1 MTDPKTKEFKVNI
14 ENTEYPIN
22 VTITYINEQSS
33 DSKSHFFINNKKYH
47 IIFQAHAVTYNNNE
61 PSQKETFETFVGKD
75 YKNLYFISD
84 EKDGFVTII
93 YSDELTK
100 KANFPEIKN
109 DNKYYNDPLH
119 DNGYFGTDHN
129 IYLLALC
136 KFINNNESIKLDLQN
151 NNIIVQNENNNIINN
166 NSNNNNIVQNENNA
180 KLTWDF
186 WRSLFT
192 SATALSFTTLMI
204 TAITAVIL
212 SQTGHLGHVAAYAT
226 LASVGGASL
235 LSTTFFGGAELTL
248 KVKDIIQGDKKDFIK
263 NALSFCHKV
272 ENEKQSENYNQIQ

>member
-1 MTDPKTKEFKVNI
+1 MKDPKTKEFKVNI

-75 YKNLYFISD
+75 YKNIYFISD

-151 NNIIVQNENNNIINN
+151 NNIIVQNENN
-166 NSNNNNIVQNENNA
+166 A

-186 WRSLFT
+186 WRILFT

-226 LASVGGASL
+226 LASVGGTSL
-235 LSTTFFGGAELTL
+235 LSTTFFGGAEITL